1 MTSSNFDKSNFYL
14 LLESESSKMVRCGQ
28 LTSKE
33 CLRFIFTKMDRVPR
47 VYNDAVLAKLDVL
60 ADELGRFSTAG
71 PVAFWSSVVH
81 NKSCQKVE
89 IQ

>member
-1 MTSSNFDKSNFYL
+1 
-14 LLESESSKMVRCGQ
+14 MVRCGQ

-60 ADELGRFSTAG
+60 ADELERFSTAG

-89 IQ
+89 TTKLTTSVIKISV